1 MKNGTPSLKASSKVK
16 SLPLRKGAST
26 ADQAKVVGHAK
37 RGK

>member
-1 MKNGTPSLKASSKVK
+1 MKNASPSMKASSKVK